1 MTLTEEDAGRAKHD
15 FYMAL
20 DVDLTSRLDLRLA
33 GTWKRIESPQPDS
46 DGITSEKDDFTVTLG
61 LALEI

>member
-1 MTLTEEDAGRAKHD
+1 MTLIEAKAGRAKHD
-15 FYMAL
+15 FNVAL
-20 DVDLTSRLDLRLA
+20 YLDLTNRLDLRLA

-46 DGITSEKDDFTVTLG
+46 DGITPEKDDFTATLG